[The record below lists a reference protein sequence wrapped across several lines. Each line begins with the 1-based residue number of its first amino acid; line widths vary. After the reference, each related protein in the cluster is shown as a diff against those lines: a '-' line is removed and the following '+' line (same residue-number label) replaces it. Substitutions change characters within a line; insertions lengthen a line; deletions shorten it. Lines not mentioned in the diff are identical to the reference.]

1 MVRMYSPEVSFPLE
15 FLLCPSPHSSL
26 GHMGLSP
33 ICVSVFYQSNA
44 DNKSISLLGLLRE
57 SNELDTDKGHSV
69 PRTAGTQSTA
79 APVSLM
85 ARGLHGR
92 HAG

>member
-1 MVRMYSPEVSFPLE
+1 MVRRYTPEVSFPLE

-33 ICVSVFYQSNA
+33 ICASVFYQSNA
-44 DNKSISLLGLLRE
+44 DNKSISLLGLLKE

-69 PRTAGTQSTA
+69 PRTAGTQLTA

-85 ARGLHGR
+85 ARGLHGG